1 MTNFF
6 TAIVGFALFFVVFY
20 GATKLMG
27 YAFRK
32 SRKQEETASIGEDDG
47 IANDTD

>member
-20 GATKLMG
+20 GATKLLG

-32 SRKQEETASIGEDDG
+32 SRKEKEATSKEEDDEKQ
-47 IANDTD
+47 